1 MSDLLFFHFD
11 QWARETLPLG
21 DERLPTDTSL
31 VVGARY
37 PSGQRLVG
45 HFQQLESIT
54 GIAAP
59 HLAADFGKRLF
70 DQVQQTSAGW
80 VARANGAIDFLT
92 QMAEQQD
99 SNSAD
104 FLDRCEFPRFEVTR
118 RELGHLQL
126 VCTPAPAVWEIVD
139 GFIQGTG
146 QYFHQKLAV
155 ERDESNATVNVCFS
169 DEAYY
174 C

>member
-1 MSDLLFFHFD
+1 MSDLLFFQFD

-21 DERLPTDTSL
+21 DEQLPTDTSFI
-31 VVGARY
+31 VGARY
-37 PSGQRLVG
+37 PSGQRLIV
-45 HFQQLESIT
+45 HFQQLETIT
-54 GIAAP
+54 GIAAAR
-59 HLAADFGKRLF
+59 LAADFGKRLF

-92 QMAEQQD
+92 KLAEQQD
-99 SNSAD
+99 PSSAD
-104 FLDRCEFPRFEVTR
+104 FLARCEFPRLQVTS

-126 VCTPAPAVWEIVD
+126 VCTPAPPVWEIVV
-139 GFIQGTG
+139 GFIEGAG

-155 ERDESNATVNVCFS
+155 QRDESEAKVNVCFT